1 MVAQWL
7 LELFEY
13 EDEKIMELDRH
24 IGWLEYKIELLLQK
38 EGEKTICN
46 IKKVR

>member
-13 EDEKIMELDRH
+13 EDEKIMKLDRR
-24 IGWLEYKIELLLQK
+24 IGRLEYKIELLLRK
-38 EGEKTICN
+38 EGEN
-46 IKKVR
+46 DL

>member
-13 EDEKIMELDRH
+13 EDEKIMKLDRH